1 MKHQNFKSDFQTV
14 HTFSEVKDGSAEQ
27 IEVPQHVRLTFFTPQ
42 RRGCITAE
50 RNGDTM
56 NGCSLSDD
64 GMTLTAFVPLSRTFL
79 GEGELICEVA
89 VISDDA
95 GFPGGKRT
103 EVTPVKIGVALW
115 PGETDGGDGVESDII
130 LGIVS
135 DAVAKALAAA
145 SSATQAATDAQE
157 AASSAEQTASDAA
170 AEAKSIASTAAEE
183 AKSIASEAAEQAKNI
198 ASEAAEQAQATAD
211 KAASDAKAT
220 AAQAVADA
228 KASTDKLI
236 ADTEAAAD
244 TLIADTKAATEKAV
258 TDAQTATAQAVSDA
272 KEATDKAVAD
282 AKATIDKLTSD
293 VDAAEAARQAAE
305 TARQSA
311 ESYRQSAE
319 TARESAETA
328 RQAAEAE
335 RVTEY
340 GQFKFDINEGLAC
353 IEGHR
358 DLPDW
363 EEDADGGSVRAFNA
377 GEYCKH
383 PWTDP
388 DTGETKSY
396 VFRFLSSVAVG
407 DAWDAEKAVLTSVFG
422 ELKEMVIGDTET
434 LVIGVSSSDGL
445 LNVIGVSVI
454 VKNIT
459 KGSQQTLV
467 TNDSGIATVQIDK
480 GDIVD
485 IEAAQQSGY
494 QKPGTVRHKA
504 TLNTAYVYVVYQK
517 TVETCT
523 VTAHLRNV
531 QGAAVGA
538 GDVIALN
545 LDNAVSLTAEVDANG
560 NAVFEDV
567 PQGHT
572 GTVRVIKHVGYVTP
586 ASQSFDTSHAS
597 VSLDFLYTEAEVG
610 IFMVKADGTEV
621 LLENWDAE
629 DTLVAVHF
637 NTQELADRGAD
648 YYVKP
653 EHLDAAYFTSGEGR
667 SLAWSVAN
675 VEYPNVPYDSD
686 TDWDGA
692 GNTAAMLADAQELLT
707 NSRAAEFAVAQS
719 FTLGDRTAMGYIGTK
734 RQAEVLIYNHE
745 TVEAM
750 LTAAGFTPNYYP
762 QVIWTSTQYSATYAW
777 IWYRSY
783 WISTNKDFTYSVV
796 PFFAI

>member
-64 GMTLTAFVPLSRTFL
+64 GMALTAFVPLSRTFL

-103 EVTPVKIGVALW
+103 EVTPVKMEVALW
-115 PGETDGGDGVESDII
+115 PGETDGGDGVESDIV

-183 AKSIASEAAEQAKNI
+183 AKSIASEAAEQA
-198 ASEAAEQAQATAD
+198 QATAD

-220 AAQAVADA
+220 AAQAAADA

-236 ADTEAAAD
+236 SDTEAAAD

-258 TDAQTATAQAVSDA
+258 TDAQTATAQAV
-272 KEATDKAVAD
+272 AD

-305 TARQSA
+305 TA
-311 ESYRQSAE
+311 RQSAE

-467 TNDSGIATVQIDK
+467 TNDSGIATVQIGK

-494 QKPGTVRHKA
+494 QKPGAVRHKA

-762 QVIWTSTQYSATYAW
+762 QLIWTSTQGSAPDAW
-777 IWYRSY
+777 FWLRSSWLSSY
-783 WISTNKDFTYSVV
+783 KSITNSVV